1 MVIEKFMKD
10 HLNQLM
16 FAGIRLKSRKIEGIM
31 MKYIAVIFLTVSLCG
46 AAQANDMASEKVGHI
61 VNRAID
67 GNDRMANTCADNWLC
82 KVMIDSTKGVEI
94 KNLTFNGRSACGV
107 VSGISV
113 SGRNAVNDFV
123 IPDYDGDSIYLK
135 FEEVDGH
142 ASPALEAYE
151 AAKRKYCKN

>member
-1 MVIEKFMKD
+1 
-10 HLNQLM
+10 
-16 FAGIRLKSRKIEGIM
+16 M
-31 MKYIAVIFLTVSLCG
+31 MKYIAVFFLTVSLCG
-46 AAQANDMASEKVGHI
+46 AAQANDLAAENVSQI
-61 VNRAID
+61 VKRAID
-67 GNDRMANTCADNWLC
+67 GNDRIANTCSDNWLC

-94 KNLTFNGRSACGV
+94 KNLTFNGRSACGM

-113 SGRNAVNDFV
+113 SGRDAVNDFV

-151 AAKRKYCKN
+151 TAKRKYCRN